1 MRYAFT
7 FTVLLLF
14 VGFAEILGRP
24 GRGRGRRPGGRGRGR
39 PGGDSNED
47 SNESRPSTR
56 NRNVQKYSWMTD
68 LDEQNTNVAVDVE
81 EFARVHLN
89 KQLAVLVSRDRQL
102 SDADFDKHRTMFDF
116 ATGKLGIRFKF
127 RVPPA
132 SPILP
137 GESADDPAD
146 ADDKGVEDMLEDGDF
161 ADKDYPAGFFGG
173 RFNRLFRS
181 RPVDV
186 CFIGDSLVN
195 MTQAM
200 EEFDRRQQ
208 MVEIETSARAA
219 YSVAAANKLS
229 SDQLNAISPAIAK
242 FCCRAAKLDNVF
254 QLTATGIVG
263 PSTSTVPS
271 PASSTSTTTTTTT
284 TTTQPTTTTTQPTT
298 TGGGILP
305 NRPFHPGLIEV
316 NPPDS
321 FLASGFMN
329 LANPSSSMPFQI
341 SLASDVQLNMRGGR
355 KG

>member
-7 FTVLLLF
+7 FTVLLLS
-14 VGFAEILGRP
+14 VGFAEIHGRP
-24 GRGRGRRPGGRGRGR
+24 GQGRGRRPGGRGRGR

-47 SNESRPSTR
+47 SNESADRPST
-56 NRNVQKYSWMTD
+56 RNVQKYSWMTD

-81 EFARVHLN
+81 EFARVHMN
-89 KQLAVLVSRDRQL
+89 KQMAILVSRDRQL
-102 SDADFDKHRTMFDF
+102 SDADFDNHLTMFDF
-116 ATGKLGIRFKF
+116 AKGKCGIRFKF

-132 SPILP
+132 RPILP

-146 ADDKGVEDMLEDGDF
+146 ADDEGVDDMLEYGDF
-161 ADKDYPAGFFGG
+161 TDNDSPAGFFGG
-173 RFNRLFRS
+173 SDRIFRA
-181 RPVDV
+181 RPVEV

-200 EEFDRRQQ
+200 DEFDRREQ

-219 YSVAAANKLS
+219 YSVAAANKLT
-229 SDQLNAISPAIAK
+229 SDQLEAISPAIAK
-242 FCCRAAKLDNVF
+242 FCSRAARLDNVF

-263 PSTSTVPS
+263 PPTSTVPS
-271 PASSTSTTTTTTT
+271 PASSTIAT
-284 TTTQPTTTTTQPTT
+284 TTTTTQPTT

-316 NPPDS
+316 IPPDS

-341 SLASDVQLNMRGGR
+341 SMASDVKLNMRGGR